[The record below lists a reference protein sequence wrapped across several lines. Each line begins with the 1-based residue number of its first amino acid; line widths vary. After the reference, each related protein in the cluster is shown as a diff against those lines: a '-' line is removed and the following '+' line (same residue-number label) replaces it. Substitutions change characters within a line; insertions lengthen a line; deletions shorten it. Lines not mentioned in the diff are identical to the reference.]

1 MTADEQQPRA
11 NGPTAAHPG
20 KLTDTLPGSALP
32 PGGLTRDEVMTRLR
46 AARMKDVA
54 WREGRL
60 HGFVYFAGD
69 DVCDVAI
76 EAIKEYYFENVLA
89 GKVFPSMVHLE
100 QEVLAIAAGLLHAPA
115 VAGVTTTGGTE
126 SNLLAVWTAICAA
139 RARGAAEPFEVIV
152 PYSAHPSFTKAAR
165 YFGLREAR
173 IRSALDYTV
182 DTVEVRRAVTRRTI
196 LIVGSAPA
204 YSHGV
209 VDAIGELAAIALD
222 NDLPLHV
229 DSCIGGFVLPF
240 VERLGRPVP
249 AFDFRVQGVT
259 SVSADVHK
267 HGYAPRALSV
277 LLHRDEEARRLA
289 SIQFDRWP
297 NGHYFT
303 PGITGTR
310 SGAVL
315 AGAWAVLNYLG
326 EAGFLR
332 ITGEVMTI
340 TDRFKQGITA
350 IPDLFIVGEP
360 VANKFAYSSKTL
372 DVAAIA
378 EGLDQRGWCAGLQAD
393 PPAINLH
400 AQRQHGP
407 VVDRYLADLSHVV
420 EGVRSGRI
428 TSHGRQA
435 AYN

>member
-1 MTADEQQPRA
+1 MTANEAQPHA
-11 NGPTAAHPG
+11 AGLAGAHPG
-20 KLTDTLPGSALP
+20 EPAALP
-32 PGGLTRDEVMTRLR
+32 PGGLTRDEVMSRLR
-46 AARMKDVA
+46 DARKNDVA

-69 DVCDVAI
+69 DVRAVAT
-76 EAIKEYYFENVLA
+76 EAMGEYYFENVLA
-89 GKVFPSMVHLE
+89 GKAFPSMVQLE
-100 QEVLAIAAGLLHAPA
+100 REVLAATAQLLHAPE

-126 SNLLAVWTAICAA
+126 SNLLAVWAAISAA
-139 RARGAAEPFEVIV
+139 RARGAAEPFELVL

-165 YFGLREAR
+165 YFSLREIR
-173 IRSALDYTV
+173 VRSAADYTV
-182 DTVEVRRAVTRRTI
+182 DAAELRRAVTRHTI
-196 LIVGSAPA
+196 LLVGSAPA

-209 VDAIGELAAIALD
+209 VDPIGELAAIALD
-222 NDLPLHV
+222 HELPLHV
-229 DSCIGGFVLPF
+229 DSCVGGFILPF

-249 AFDFRVQGVT
+249 AFDFRVPGVT

-267 HGYAPRALSV
+267 HGYAPKGLSV
-277 LLHRDEEARRLA
+277 LLHRDERARRLA
-289 SIQFDRWP
+289 ATQFDGWP

-303 PGITGTR
+303 PGMTGTR

-332 ITGEVMTI
+332 VTAEVMAI
-340 TDRFKQGITA
+340 TDQFKQGITA

-360 VANKFAYSSKTL
+360 VANKFAYSSTAL

-378 EGLDQRGWCAGLQAD
+378 EGLERRGWFAGLQAD
-393 PPAINLH
+393 PPAINMH
-400 AQRQHGP
+400 VQKHHGP
-407 VVDRYLADLSHVV
+407 AVDRYLDDLSQVT
-420 EGVRSGRI
+420 GDVRAGRV
-428 TSHGRQA
+428 TAHGRRA

>member
-1 MTADEQQPRA
+1 MTADEPQPRA
-11 NGPTAAHPG
+11 DGPRAPHAGELTA
-20 KLTDTLPGSALP
+20 TLPGSALP

-46 AARMKDVA
+46 AARKNDVA

-69 DVCDVAI
+69 DVCAVAT
-76 EAIKEYYFENVLA
+76 EAIREYYFENILA
-89 GKVFPSMVHLE
+89 GRAFPSMVQLE
-100 QEVLAIAAGLLHAPA
+100 REVLAIAAELLHAPA
-115 VAGVTTTGGTE
+115 AAGVTTSGGTE

-139 RARGAAEPFEVIV
+139 RARGAAEPFELIV

-165 YFGLREAR
+165 YFGLREIR
-173 IRSALDYTV
+173 IPSAEDYTV
-182 DTVEVRRAVTRRTI
+182 DTAEARRAVTCHTV

-222 NDLPLHV
+222 HDLPLHV
-229 DSCIGGFVLPF
+229 DSCVGGFVLPF

-249 AFDFRVQGVT
+249 AFDFRVPGVT

-277 LLHRDEEARRLA
+277 LLHRDEETRRLG
-289 SIQFDRWP
+289 STQFDRWP

-310 SGAVL
+310 PGAVL

-332 ITGEVMTI
+332 ITAEVMAI
-340 TDRFKQGITA
+340 TDRFRQGITA
-350 IPDLFIVGEP
+350 SPDLFIVGEP

-378 EGLDQRGWCAGLQAD
+378 EGLNQRGWFAGLQAD
-393 PPAINLH
+393 PPAINMH
-400 AQRQHGP
+400 AQKHHGP
-407 VVDRYLADLSHVV
+407 IVDRYLTDLSQIV
-420 EGVRSGRI
+420 EGVRSGLI